1 VVGLM
6 FMVLL
11 FCVQWFCSPF
21 PIERSSEMEFGADLQ
36 FNITLKC
43 VICLCWCPCSI
54 CSVEQLDNMV
64 NVA

>member
-1 VVGLM
+1 
-6 FMVLL
+6 LL
-11 FCVQWFCSPF
+11 FGVQWFCSPF

-43 VICLCWCPCSI
+43 FICLCWCL
-54 CSVEQLDNMV
+54 CSVEQWGKIV